1 MGTRTHKFAAAASL
15 STHAGLVPVPMVP
28 DLMRAAGFYPSN
40 AAIADI
46 MHHIGFVAH
55 AQDMDK
61 LHHIDLETFLMLY
74 R

>member
-1 MGTRTHKFAAAASL
+1 
-15 STHAGLVPVPMVP
+15 MVP

-46 MHHIGFVAH
+46 MHHISFVAH
-55 AQDMDK
+55 SQDVDK
-61 LHHIDLETFLMLY
+61 MHTIDLETFLMLY